1 VVEYVGGYNDWVAGG
16 GSFAGLAAKAR
27 KLNEAPLEVVAAT
40 QGMSFDERKRDKAE
54 RQRRERELAKIP
66 DQIDVLEEQVAG
78 LQAVIAAPNFFQLAA
93 AEQDKHYASL
103 AAKEDE
109 MASLMVR
116 WEVLEQEG

>member
-1 VVEYVGGYNDWVAGG
+1 
-16 GSFAGLAAKAR
+16 
-27 KLNEAPLEVVAAT
+27 VVAAT
-40 QGMSFDERKRDKAE
+40 QGMSFEERKRDKAE

-78 LQAVIAAPNFFQLAA
+78 LQAVIAAPNFFQLAT

-103 AAKEDE
+103 AAKEVE